1 MKPNH
6 SKKLKEFTEYLKT
19 FPEIIAVLYT
29 GSTAT
34 RKWTEYSDLDI
45 DIVVDDKDHAKIIKK
60 IPEFLSWWGDIK
72 FYNNYGGCNEHYAFI
87 GEDYFKIDLD
97 PIKLSELKPCFQ
109 AKNIRVGFDKKG
121 VLKEVIDKSKKL
133 KKELPTKKEI
143 KQIFLDV
150 RGNIIY
156 LARYYAR
163 GRFFSGVNEITSI
176 RWDLFKV
183 FCSIKNIFDFEL
195 SRNAE
200 KLLTKKERQMFEDT
214 SFHSYKKEEVIRAIK
229 ACLKLTHY
237 LEKEYEKKFGKLDY
251 NVNDEEILNLAVKA
265 IKRG

>member
-1 MKPNH
+1 MRPNH
-6 SKKLKEFTEYLKT
+6 SKKLKEFTEYLKK

-34 RKWTEYSDLDI
+34 KKWTKYSDLDI
-45 DIVVDDKDHAKIIKK
+45 DIVVKNKDYARVVKR
-60 IPEFLSWWGDIK
+60 IPEFLSWWGEIK
-72 FYNNYGGCNEHYAFI
+72 FYNNYKGCDETYAFI
-87 GEDYFKIDLD
+87 GKDYFKIDMD
-97 PIKLSELKPCFQ
+97 TIKVSELKPCFQ
-109 AKNIRVGFDKKG
+109 AKNIRVGFDKEG
-121 VLKEVIDKSKKL
+121 VLKEIIEKSKKL

-163 GRFFSGVNEITSI
+163 GRFFSGVNEITTI

-183 FCSIKNIFDFEL
+183 FCSIKKVFDFEL

-200 KLLTKKERQMFEDT
+200 KLFTKKERQMFEDT
-214 SFHSYKKEEVIRAIK
+214 NFHSYKKKEVIRAIK

-237 LEKEYEKKFGKLDY
+237 LEKQYEKDFGKLDY
-251 NVNDEEILNLAVKA
+251 NVNDKEILNLAIQS
-265 IKRG
+265 IKKK